1 MTNEEQ
7 YIRPSQVSSLLV
19 NKKAKREQRQ
29 TNDNIIRQTTYVE
42 LLSTLISKSLSTMIS
57 ICIGHRAVFP
67 VGTCQQ

>member
-42 LLSTLISKSLSTMIS
+42 LIS